1 MRAALH
7 AEVLK
12 LRSLRIT
19 AGLLGIAAGYVLLN
33 VVAVLALQGVE
44 GSPADVGSAEGLDLV
59 LGLGS
64 SAYLFSF
71 VTGVMAATGEYR
83 HGTAVATFL
92 AEPRRGRVVAAKVV
106 AAGLV
111 GLGYGAACLALALG
125 VALPWLAVIDHAPLG
140 ADRVVAIAGG
150 TIAAVALFAAIG
162 AALGALV
169 RNQVVALVSGLAWLL
184 VGEGL
189 LLAFLPEVGRWLP
202 SGALGSLTRTSP
214 AGDVLPP
221 WAAAVVLVAYAL
233 ALALAAVAATARR
246 DV

>member
-1 MRAALH
+1 MTAALR

-33 VVAVLALQGVE
+33 VIAILALQGVE
-44 GSPADVGSAEGLDLV
+44 GSPADVGTAEGLDLV

-71 VTGVMAATGEYR
+71 VIGVMASTGEYR

-92 AEPRRGRVVAAKVV
+92 AEPRRARVVVAKVV
-106 AAGLV
+106 AAGLAGV
-111 GLGYGAACLALALG
+111 GYGAACLALALA
-125 VALPWLAVIDHAPLG
+125 VSLPWLGLIDHAPLG
-140 ADRVVAIAGG
+140 AGRVAAVAAG
-150 TIAAVALFAAIG
+150 TVAAVALFAAIG

-169 RNQVVALVSGLAWLL
+169 RNQVVALVSGLSWLL

-202 SGALGSLTRTSP
+202 SGTLGSLTRTSP
-214 AGDVLPP
+214 ADEVLPP
-221 WAAAVVLVAYAL
+221 WAAALVLVAYAV
-233 ALALAAVAATARR
+233 ALTAAAVAATRRR